1 LTVGPCGE
9 TGYRRKE
16 SIPVITFILLS
27 IVALFVLAG
36 VVTINDG
43 VRGRL

>member
-1 LTVGPCGE
+1 LTTALHGE
-9 TGYRRKE
+9 TGWRRKE

-36 VVTINDG
+36 VITVNDG